1 MPHNPEGKEYHMA
14 KLRWLLMSILY
25 QLKTKGNYV
34 ILEGKEKNMALTQE
48 EYEELRDRVISKFKI
63 LYKDALA
70 MDMCEVPK
78 DIRIRLLDDPLY
90 LSKTKAL
97 RAGLFAQQLETLD
110 AVLAGSYA
118 NSEKPTDQ
126 SGTVLKALEMKQK
139 LLLED
144 LNITKDDSN
153 ALNVAFTAM
162 SREDFEA
169 LSTVEVHQGGNS
181 TELGADFG
189 LSEDTDSFEA
199 RMKAQTKAKLKDLEN
214 QKAKEAEINC
224 IK

>member
-1 MPHNPEGKEYHMA
+1 MEDK
-14 KLRWLLMSILY
+14 
-25 QLKTKGNYV
+25 QT
-34 ILEGKEKNMALTQE
+34 
-48 EYEELRDRVISKFKI
+48 EYEQLRNKVIDKYKI

-78 DIRIRLLDDPLY
+78 DIRIRMLDDPIY
-90 LSKTKAL
+90 LSRTRAI

-118 NSEKPTDQ
+118 NSEKPTDM
-126 SGTVLKALEMKQK
+126 SGTILKALEMKQK

-153 ALNVAFTAM
+153 ALNVTFTAM

-181 TELGADFG
+181 AELGADFG
-189 LSEDTDSFEA
+189 VNDDTDSFEA
-199 RMKAQTKAKLKDLEN
+199 RLKADAKQRLKELEAE
-214 QKAKEAEINC
+214 KAKEGN
-224 IK
+224 

>member
-1 MPHNPEGKEYHMA
+1 
-14 KLRWLLMSILY
+14 MSILY
-25 QLKTKGNYV
+25 QLKTKGNCV

-48 EYEELRDRVISKFKI
+48 EYEGLRDRVISKFKI
-63 LYKDALA
+63 LYKDTLA

-169 LSTVEVHQGGNS
+169 LETVEINEGGNS
-181 TELGADFG
+181 TDLGVDFG
-189 LSEDTDSFEA
+189 TSDDTESFEA
-199 RMKAQTKAKLKDLEN
+199 RLKKDVKERMKQAEEKD
-214 QKAKEAEINC
+214 K
-224 IK
+224 

>member
-1 MPHNPEGKEYHMA
+1 
-14 KLRWLLMSILY
+14 MSILY

-48 EYEELRDRVISKFKI
+48 EYEELRDRVITKFKI

-126 SGTVLKALEMKQK
+126 SGTVLKKKKMKQK

-189 LSEDTDSFEA
+189 VSEDTDSFEA
-199 RMKAQTKAKLKDLEN
+199 RMKAQTKARLKDLEN
-214 QKAKEAEINC
+214 QKAKEGE
-224 IK
+224 

>member
-1 MPHNPEGKEYHMA
+1 MPHNPEGKEYHMT

-90 LSKTKAL
+90 QSKAKAL
-97 RAGLFAQQLETLD
+97 RAELFAQQLETLD

-214 QKAKEAEINC
+214 QKAKEGE
-224 IK
+224 